1 MSESPNKGSMELFII
16 YGVIALVVLGIFF
29 TRKSW
34 QPFLNSL
41 TSIAPKAPA
50 TIVYDWRKVDVGNTG
65 ISIDSPAELKPRVIT
80 LPANVKPLVAEM
92 VTFGF
97 TSQPLNIEVVS
108 VLYTPQVVPNINGAE
123 QGAISN
129 LKRLPLVKKVEYVS
143 KSFSASGKKG
153 ILLDGTFEALKNK
166 MGFKG
171 VILIEGSNMWQVVT
185 IYKFSDKAATEAVQ
199 RIIDSIKIE
208 KKTS

>member
-1 MSESPNKGSMELFII
+1 MSESPNKGNMELFII
-16 YGVIALVVLGIFF
+16 YGIIALVVLGIFF
-29 TRKSW
+29 MRRSW
-34 QPFLNSL
+34 QPFLNKL
-41 TSIAPKAPA
+41 FTLAPNAPA

-65 ISIDSPAELKPRVIT
+65 VSIDSPAELKPRVIT
-80 LPANVKPLVAEM
+80 LPANVKPLVEEM

-143 KSFSASGKKG
+143 KQFSASGKKG
-153 ILLDGTFEALKNK
+153 ILLDGTFEALRNK

-185 IYKFSDKAATEAVQ
+185 IYKFSDKQAVEAVQ